1 MKGEKRSYKTLYLSF
16 DEWNVWYHSNEQDRK
31 IEKWRVAPP
40 LLEDVYTFED
50 ALAVGCLLIT
60 LLKHADRV
68 KIACLAQL
76 VNVIAPIM
84 TENGGAAWAQT
95 IYWPFMHA
103 SNFGR
108 GTALDCRVACG
119 SYKTAKYG
127 QVPYI
132 EAIATLNG
140 DELTVFAVN
149 RSLDEAAELE
159 LDLSGFGRLRLIEHI
174 KLNNEDL
181 KAANTAEA
189 PDRVTPSPGKTEGMM
204 AFLEKHSWNVLRL
217 KIG

>member
-31 IEKWRVAPP
+31 IEKWRGAPP

-189 PDRVTPSPGKTEGMM
+189 PDRVTPSPSKTEGMM
-204 AFLEKHSWNVLRL
+204 AFLEKHSWNVLRF